1 MLGMKLNRFTFLK
14 ISAFLLFAFLMLLT
28 ACSTD
33 DNDSFAEG
41 EQDAE
46 EQGDTEIKP
55 EDRLPLIRINTNGGT
70 IVDEPKINGSMSI
83 TEAGSVSYDGNVGI
97 EFRGATSQLL
107 FPKKSYGLE
116 TRDENN
122 EDLDVSLLGFPEE
135 EDWVLHGPYSDKSL
149 MRNVLIYNLAREMD
163 RYASRVR
170 FVELEINGTF
180 EGTYV
185 FMEKLKRDDGR
196 IDINKLKDDENS
208 GEDLTGGYILKIDK
222 TAGNNLGEGYNDQNS
237 FTSAYSPP
245 DANSGQEIYFL
256 YEEPDAEDITP
267 EQKTYI
273 STYISQFEDAL
284 ASDDFTDENIGYTAY
299 IDVPS
304 FIDFFL
310 LNELA
315 NNVDAFRLSTFM
327 HKDKNEKLKMG
338 PIWDFNLGFGNAD
351 YCGGGATNVWSYK
364 FNQRCPQDFW
374 QVPFWWDRLLQDPS
388 FVALLKERW
397 NTLRGSIFSE
407 ASLDAQI
414 TANTSLLEK
423 AGALD
428 SNFGRWPSLGTYIW
442 PNNFVG
448 QTYNEEIAYL
458 QNWITNRVS
467 WMDEAIDQL

>member
-1 MLGMKLNRFTFLK
+1 MELNSFTFLRR
-14 ISAFLLFAFLMLLT
+14 STFVLYLFLSLLT
-28 ACSTD
+28 ACNSD
-33 DNDSFAEG
+33 DGGDIAEG
-41 EQDAE
+41 DQDSE
-46 EQGDTEIKP
+46 EQEDSEVSP
-55 EDRLPLIRINTNGGT
+55 EDKLPLISINTNGGT
-70 IVDEPKINGSMSI
+70 IVDEPKIFASMTV
-83 TEAGSVSYDGNVGI
+83 TEAGVVTYDGHAGI

-149 MRNVLIYNLAREMD
+149 MRNALIYDLSREMD
-163 RYASRVR
+163 RYATRVK
-170 FVELEINGTF
+170 FVELEINDTF

-185 FMEKLKRDDGR
+185 FMEKLKRDDNR

-222 TAGNNLGEGYNDQNS
+222 TAGNNLGEGYNELNS
-237 FTSAYSPP
+237 FKSDYDPP
-245 DANSGQEIYFL
+245 ASISGQEIYFL
-256 YEEPDAEDITP
+256 YEEPDAEDITT
-267 EQKTYI
+267 EQKEYI
-273 STYISQFEDAL
+273 SNYISQFEDAL
-284 ASDDFTDENIGYTAY
+284 ASDQFTDMDTGYAAY

-351 YCGGGATNVWSYK
+351 YCGGGASNVWSYK
-364 FNQRCPQDFW
+364 FNERCPEDFW
-374 QVPFWWDRLLQDPS
+374 QVPFWWDRLMEDPN
-388 FVALLKERW
+388 FVQLLKDRW
-397 NTLRGSIFSE
+397 NELRGGIFSE
-407 ASLDAQI
+407 ASIDNKI
-414 TANTSLLEK
+414 TENVTLLEN
-423 AGALD
+423 AGALN

-448 QTYNEEIAYL
+448 QTYTEEIAYL
-458 QNWITNRVS
+458 RNWISNRLS
-467 WMDEAIDQL
+467 WMDGAIEQL